1 MRRITVLFA
10 ALVAAVVYANAGQT
24 RVWTVSDR
32 EGFEKGSIKRLSLS
46 SDGKLTLAPSLKEVY
61 DSSSPY
67 LWAVARDSKGNLYA
81 GGGGAGGAK
90 AKLYMVPAG
99 GVGKLLAELDGMD
112 IYSLAVDKQDRV
124 YAATSPDGKVYRIL
138 PDGKAEVFYNPG
150 AKYIWAMAFAPSG
163 DLFVATGDKGEV
175 HRVTPAGKGGVFFKT
190 DETHAR
196 SLAIDAR
203 GNLIVGTEPGGLIL
217 RVSPAAE
224 GFVLYQ
230 AAKREVTAVA
240 VAADGTVFAAA
251 AGTRTAAVPPI
262 AVPAPSAPVPVPA
275 PAAAAP
281 GQAAVRTV
289 ATAPPTFAPGAASL
303 TGGSEVYRIETDG
316 FPRKLW
322 SHPQEIVY
330 ALAVDQAGRAIA
342 GTGNKGNIYRL
353 ESELSSTLLLN
364 TAPTQITSLAS
375 GPAGELYA
383 ASGNIGKLFAIGPGL
398 EKDGVIESEAYD
410 STLHSQWGRIETK
423 SALNGGRITISTR
436 SGNLDRP
443 SKNWSPWSASINA
456 HEGGRAGSPA
466 ARFIQWRAT
475 IEHAPDGR
483 SPELDSVSVAYLP
496 KNVAPVVE
504 EIEITPPNYKFPP
517 QSLTLTPSQSIT
529 LPPLPRRTRSAT
541 PQVSLSAGSS
551 SATLQY
557 AKGFIGAR
565 WAARDEN
572 GDDLIA
578 KLEIRGVA
586 ETEWKLLK
594 EKTADKHYT
603 WDSTAFPDGEYRVR
617 VTVSD
622 SPDNPAGMALTAQ
635 LESEKFTIDN
645 TPPEILS
652 LAAGLNSGALDVRW
666 TARDARSVIERAEYS
681 LDGGEWTV
689 VEPTTRLM
697 DSREL
702 SFNVRIRAVK
712 PGEHTIAVRV
722 ADEFDNQAVAKTVV
736 KP

>member
-1 MRRITVLFA
+1 MRKITVVCA
-10 ALVAAVVYANAGQT
+10 ALIAAAMYANASQT
-24 RVWTVSDR
+24 RVWSVSER
-32 EGFEKGSIKRLSLS
+32 EEFEKGSIKRLSVS
-46 SDGKLTLAPSLKEVY
+46 SDGKVTLAPSLKELY

-90 AKLYMVPAG
+90 AKLYMVPSGAAG
-99 GVGKLLAELDGMD
+99 KVLAELDGMD
-112 IYSLAVDKQDRV
+112 IYAVAVDKQDGV
-124 YAATSPDGKVYRIL
+124 YAATSPDGKVYRVL
-138 PDGKAEVFYNPG
+138 PGGRAEVFYSPG

-240 VAADGTVFAAA
+240 VAADGTVYAAA
-251 AGTRTAAVPPI
+251 AGARTAAAPPVVMPVPV
-262 AVPAPSAPVPVPA
+262 APVPA
-275 PAAAAP
+275 PAPAAP
-281 GQAAVRTV
+281 AQGTTRTAVAV
-289 ATAPPTFAPGAASL
+289 PSTFVPGAASL

-316 FPRKLW
+316 FPRKIW

-330 ALAVDQAGRAIA
+330 TLAVDRAGRAIA

-353 ESELSSTLLLN
+353 ESELLSTLLLN

-375 GPAGELYA
+375 GPDGELYA

-398 EKDGVIESEAYD
+398 EKDGTIESEAHD
-410 STLHSQWGRIETK
+410 STLHSQWGRIE
-423 SALNGGRITISTR
+423 SRSVLNGGRITISTR
-436 SGNLDRP
+436 SGNLDSP
-443 SKNWSPWSASINA
+443 SKNWSPWSASVDA
-456 HEGGRAGSPA
+456 REGGRSGSPA
-466 ARFIQWRAT
+466 ARFIQWRAMM
-475 IEHAPDGR
+475 EQAPDGR

-517 QSLTLTPSQSIT
+517 QSLSLTPSQSIT
-529 LPPLPRRTRSAT
+529 LPPLPRRTRPAT
-541 PQVSLSAGSS
+541 PQVSLSIGSS

-572 GDDLIA
+572 GDDLTA
-578 KLEIRGVA
+578 KVEIRGVA

-594 EKTADKHYT
+594 EKITDKHYT

-617 VTVSD
+617 VTASD

-689 VEPTTRLM
+689 VEPTTKLM

-702 SFNVRIRAVK
+702 SFNVRIGKVQ

-722 ADEFDNQAVAKTVV
+722 ADEFDNQAVSKTVV